1 MRLPPCVVDSVNHE
15 RQDDGGGDAT
25 GPPGLLN
32 EGQESQGDRRS
43 HSKETESEEKC
54 GEKGWRGMALGPPRP
69 GGARRRLCGS
79 IVDTL

>member
-1 MRLPPCVVDSVNHE
+1 MGDSVNHE

-32 EGQESQGDRRS
+32 EGQESQGDRLS

-54 GEKGWRGMALGPPRP
+54 GQEGWREMALGAHS
-69 GGARRRLCGS
+69 GLWGAQRRLRGS
-79 IVDTL
+79 TVDTL